1 MGASYDQKTEKIC
14 FSFNF
19 WLQNYAHIEVL
30 VTFLLVNFFGFS
42 VITRTPLLGFG
53 RNLVE
58 MNPTSP
64 PDLSKQPRTLKNDEK
79 TPKIEKE
86 NLRKREKT

>member
-1 MGASYDQKTEKIC
+1 MALYARIEIVVAS
-14 FSFNF
+14 
-19 WLQNYAHIEVL
+19 LV
-30 VTFLLVNFFGFS
+30 VTFSGFS

-64 PDLSKQPRTLKNDEK
+64 PDLSKQPRDLVDKQE
-79 TPKIEKE
+79 IEKHEFE
-86 NLRKREKT
+86 NF